1 MEGLSPRQQTVY
13 DYIDNYFVENG
24 YCPSLADIAQGL
36 NLHENTIVSHVTAL
50 RKKGAVKSEYR
61 VARSLRVVKQET
73 EKPVTLCNSESGA
86 NVQQGST
93 KEIISVADT
102 APVEK
107 KERRALI
114 KMEMSGRMLR

>member
-1 MEGLSPRQQTVY
+1 LEGLSPRQQTVY
-13 DYIDNYFVENG
+13 DYIGNYFAENG
-24 YCPSLADIAQGL
+24 FCPSLADIAQGL
-36 NLHENTIVSHVTAL
+36 GLHENTIVSHVTAL
-50 RKKGAVKSEYR
+50 KKKGAVKSEYR

-73 EKPVTLCNSESGA
+73 EKPVTVCNSNE
-86 NVQQGST
+86 T
-93 KEIISVADT
+93 ERT